1 MKAVFASGAGT
12 AFVGWEVRMVHVYVL
27 QLQSSGRI
35 YIGHTADIERRL
47 REHQSGQSRSTRER
61 GRWLFV
67 GQCLLDARAEA
78 MQKERELKA
87 MKNPKRVPAEV
98 ATWS

>member
-1 MKAVFASGAGT
+1 
-12 AFVGWEVRMVHVYVL
+12 MVHVYVL
-27 QLQSSGRI
+27 QSKFSGRI

-61 GRWLFV
+61 GPWVLV
-67 GQCLLDARAEA
+67 GQCLFDSRAEA

-87 MKNPKRVPAEV
+87 MKNPKRVLAEV

>member
-12 AFVGWEVRMVHVYVL
+12 AFVLWEVRMVHVYVL
-27 QLQSSGRI
+27 QSKSSGRI

-47 REHQSGQSRSTRER
+47 HEHQSGQSRSTRER
-61 GRWLFV
+61 GPWVLV
-67 GQCLLDARAEA
+67 GQCLFDSRAEA
-78 MQKERELKA
+78 MQKERELMA
-87 MKNPKRVPAEV
+87 MKNPKRVLAEV